1 MKMNGF
7 HLYKFISVLIV
18 FHYGLLGAQES
29 SSSSLDSSKTTMQA
43 SASQVTVKSPK
54 GAMLRSL
61 IVPGWGQ
68 LYNGKWFKALVAAG
82 AEIGLVSNAVIQNQ
96 YAVRSSTQLERE
108 FYQDNRRLSLWWLGA
123 VLLYS
128 VADAYVDAQL
138 YQFDESPGLSLY
150 QHNESI
156 GLSIRIAL

>member
-1 MKMNGF
+1 MNGF
-7 HLYKFISVLIV
+7 HLYKLVCILIV
-18 FHYGLLGAQES
+18 IHCGLLGAQENS
-29 SSSSLDSSKTTMQA
+29 SGNPDSSKTTMQV
-43 SASQVTVKSPK
+43 SDSQVTVKSPK

-68 LYNGKWFKALVAAG
+68 LYNGKWFKALAAAG
-82 AEIGLVSNAVIQNQ
+82 AEIGLVTNAVIQNQ

-108 FYQDNRRLSLWWLGA
+108 FYQDNRRLSLWWFGA